1 MTPRMIAS
9 DIDGTF
15 INSAGRVTPRL
26 RSVVARA
33 VEAGAFFCLATGRP
47 HRWLPP
53 ITDQLPFGPVS
64 ICANGAVIYDP
75 ARDEIV
81 HAFELA
87 SSTMAEVIEAVEPVM
102 SDVIHG
108 FGVERVGR
116 GEEFLITRD
125 YNPDAWDDRFGVV
138 DVDELIAQPATKLL
152 IRCGYLTSSE
162 MFERIAPVV
171 DGANAHVTYSMD
183 EGLIE
188 VSCPG
193 VNKAS
198 SVALLAERYGVDA
211 ADVIA
216 FGDMPNDL
224 EMLTW
229 AGRGIAM
236 GNASPVLTSAADEVT
251 DTNDNDGVAKI
262 LERWF

>member
-1 MTPRMIAS
+1 MIAS

-15 INSAGRVTPRL
+15 INSAGRVSPRL
-26 RSVVARA
+26 RSAVVRA

-47 HRWLPP
+47 HRWLTP
-53 ITDQLPFGPVS
+53 ITDQLPFDPVCV
-64 ICANGAVIYDP
+64 CANGAVIFDV
-75 ARDEIV
+75 ARQEIV

-102 SDVIHG
+102 ADVVHG
-108 FGVERVGR
+108 YGVERVGV
-116 GEEFLITRD
+116 GDEFLITRD

-138 DVDELIAQPATKLL
+138 DVDELVALPATKLL
-152 IRCGYLTSSE
+152 VRCGSMNSAQ
-162 MFERIAPVV
+162 MHARIAPVV
-171 DGANAHVTYSMD
+171 DALKAHVTYSMD

-188 VSCPG
+188 ISCPG
-193 VNKAS
+193 VTKAS
-198 SVALLAERYGVDA
+198 SVARLAEGYGVSA
-211 ADVIA
+211 SEVVA

-229 AGRGIAM
+229 SGRGVAM
-236 GNASPVLTSAADEVT
+236 GNASPVLVEAADEVT
-251 DTNDNDGVAKI
+251 DTNDNDGVAKV

>member
-1 MTPRMIAS
+1 MIAS

-26 RSVVARA
+26 RAVVARA

-47 HRWLPP
+47 HRWLSP
-53 ITDQLPFGPVS
+53 ITEQLPFAPIS
-64 ICANGAVIYDP
+64 ICANGAVIFDA
-75 ARDEIV
+75 ARDEV
-81 HAFELA
+81 LHAFELA
-87 SSTMAEVIEAVEPVM
+87 SSTMAEVIGAIAPVM
-102 SDVIHG
+102 ADVVHG

-116 GEEFLITRD
+116 GEEFLITRE

-152 IRCGYLTSSE
+152 VRCGSLTSAQ

-171 DGANAHVTYSMD
+171 NAADAHVTYSMD

-188 VSCPG
+188 ISCPG
-193 VNKAS
+193 VNKAA
-198 SVALLAERYGVDA
+198 SVAVLAQHYGVSA
-211 ADVIA
+211 EDVIA

-229 AGRGIAM
+229 AGRGVAM
-236 GNASPVLTSAADEVT
+236 GNASPVLAQAADEIA